1 MKYNTNLLV
10 FLTHTHKKTK
20 KNKKKKK
27 RTNTRETNMQLL
39 KETEGD
45 ATTSYKIKTSSSH
58 DGTFQYKIKTSS
70 SSHDG
75 TFQYNIKTSLG
86 LGHWTSVL
94 AFKDVISL
102 NMKGNRFYVW
112 EEHSLVFKID

>member
-10 FLTHTHKKTK
+10 FLTHTKKTK
-20 KNKKKKK
+20 QKK

-45 ATTSYKIKTSSSH
+45 ATTSHKIKTSSSH

-86 LGHWTSVL
+86 LGYDGT
-94 AFKDVISL
+94 FQ
-102 NMKGNRFYVW
+102 
-112 EEHSLVFKID
+112 

>member
-1 MKYNTNLLV
+1 
-10 FLTHTHKKTK
+10 
-20 KNKKKKK
+20 
-27 RTNTRETNMQLL
+27 MQLL

-45 ATTSYKIKTSSSH
+45 ATTSYKIKTSSSHDGTFQQKIKTSSSSH

-86 LGHWTSVL
+86 LGYDGTFQQGHWTSVL